1 MSIIETAWGCGCKGW
16 GSVMGNN
23 IFLEDDGDKSLEL
36 YMEDVKIGRGNLGDE
51 IPVAVYRLLEY
62 SLREELGERFGREEQ
77 IDIFRR
83 AGYRASAYFADH
95 MLDLSLPKNEFLA
108 QLQVK
113 MEVLK
118 IGILRVEEMNE
129 ETGRVV
135 INMAEDA
142 DCSGLPTLGET
153 VCNYDEGFL
162 SGVLSTYTGTEY
174 EVVEVD
180 CWATG
185 SRVCRFHANVRK

>member
-1 MSIIETAWGCGCKGW
+1 
-16 GSVMGNN
+16 MGNN

-83 AGYRASAYFADH
+83 AGYRAGAYFADH